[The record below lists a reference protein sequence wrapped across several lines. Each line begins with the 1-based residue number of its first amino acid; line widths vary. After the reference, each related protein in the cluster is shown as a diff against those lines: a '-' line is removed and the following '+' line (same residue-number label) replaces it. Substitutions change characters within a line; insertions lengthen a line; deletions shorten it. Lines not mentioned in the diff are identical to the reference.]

1 MEHGKKEV
9 LRPSHTSTYSSQ
21 PAFQIKADE
30 TIVPAT
36 VCVCVT
42 LCANVLVQRDRSYRT
57 HQTNCSTWMQRQFN
71 ISNWPLPQCKKPN
84 ILRGLFW
91 DSGSGFHNPLSS
103 PLPHPAKS
111 SPFSSFKCPLISLT
125 ATPCMAVIW
134 FVPIFHLHHVHIKRL
149 VCQKV
154 ASSLSSCYISQTE
167 VIKILNWSWC
177 YRWKIRANSLWRYFI
192 KKHKCQ
198 PHGGSWG

>member
-1 MEHGKKEV
+1 MERRRCLDLHIQARIAPNQLSR
-9 LRPSHTSTYSSQ
+9 LRQMKRSCLPLCVSVSLCVRMCWSREIEATEHTKQTAAHECSDNLIFQTGPS
-21 PAFQIKADE
+21 
-30 TIVPAT
+30 
-36 VCVCVT
+36 
-42 LCANVLVQRDRSYRT
+42 
-57 HQTNCSTWMQRQFN
+57 
-71 ISNWPLPQCKKPN
+71 PQCKKPN

-167 VIKILNWSWC
+167 VIKILN
-177 YRWKIRANSLWRYFI
+177 
-192 KKHKCQ
+192 
-198 PHGGSWG
+198 